1 MTKKG
6 VHGVRA
12 AHTPE
17 WVDFGHYGK
26 ARIASC
32 VMIFLSLV
40 ALVALYFAPDTL
52 GFAPGVRYKKM
63 WVAAVAIPL
72 VLNSFNVWFMGRWKA
87 AAEQWKKDHLVGAA
101 HAAPDAPEKKEQ

>member
-26 ARIASC
+26 ARLASC
-32 VMIFLSLV
+32 AMIVITLIALIGVYFMPPASYKWAWVISL
-40 ALVALYFAPDTL
+40 
-52 GFAPGVRYKKM
+52 M
-63 WVAAVAIPL
+63 IPL
-72 VLNSFNVWFMGRWKA
+72 GLNTFNVWFMGRWQA
-87 AAEQWKKDHLVGAA
+87 AAEQWKKDHLVGAGA
-101 HAAPDAPEKKEQ
+101 ACAAPSVPEKKEQ